1 MAKKNF
7 AEGIDAVLGG
17 ERLSYKTKKESMRIE
32 KKAIIQEEIK
42 TSINMNA
49 NLLEKLRAVV
59 YWERTTLKVELEN
72 AIKLYLSTKGD
83 SAIEN
88 ALEQFREKKPSGKI
102 KG

>member
-7 AEGIDAVLGG
+7 AAGIDAVLGG
-17 ERLSYKTKKESMRIE
+17 GRFPSKTKKEIMRSE
-32 KKAIIQEEIK
+32 KKAIPQEEIK

-49 NLLEKLRAVV
+49 SLLEKLRAIV

-72 AIKLYLSTKGD
+72 AIELYLIGKGD

-88 ALEQFREKKPSGKI
+88 ALKQFREKKPSGKI